1 MINIKT
7 YCLDKSKRKKVLDM
21 IISTLTK
28 KKEIIMAYVHG
39 SFLDDDFR
47 DVDLALYLGNIRNKK
62 EVLEYELTLE
72 RELED
77 LIGLPFDVR
86 IINNAPVTFRFNV
99 IKNGVLLL
107 EKDVDI
113 RSEFEFRTITE
124 YHDFNYIREMYL
136 REGLGLEI

>member
-1 MINIKT
+1 MNIRLYCMDKSRRKNVLENIK
-7 YCLDKSKRKKVLDM
+7 SV
-21 IISTLTK
+21 LTK
-28 KKEIIMAYVHG
+28 KKEIIMAYLHG

-47 DVDLALYLGNIRNKK
+47 DVDLALYLDNIGNKK
-62 EVLEYELTLE
+62 EVLEYELGLE
-72 RELED
+72 RELEC

-107 EKDVDI
+107 EKDENI
-113 RSEFEFRTITE
+113 RSEFEFITITE

>member
-1 MINIKT
+1 MDKSRRKNVLENIK
-7 YCLDKSKRKKVLDM
+7 SV
-21 IISTLTK
+21 LTK
-28 KKEIIMAYVHG
+28 KKEIIMAYLHG

-47 DVDLALYLGNIRNKK
+47 DVDLALYLDNIGNKK
-62 EVLEYELTLE
+62 EVIEYELGLE
-72 RELED
+72 RELEC

-107 EKDVDI
+107 EKDENI
-113 RSEFEFRTITE
+113 RSEFEFITITE